1 MSEGALRVAIGV
13 AALLVGLA
21 IGWLV
26 ARAAPGHGEDPSPR
40 LDDRHVVVVGP
51 TAADVHPPETRL
63 RKSIGEEILWISAGP
78 GHDLVI
84 ESEDRL
90 FEQQAQQAN
99 GRWAMTCGGR
109 RCESKAIR
117 GATATGRYKYW
128 QLFKRNGQT
137 VDEADGWI
145 IIDR

>member
-13 AALLVGLA
+13 SALLVGLA

-26 ARAAPGHGEDPSPR
+26 ARSAPGPVPGPSPR
-40 LDDRHVVVVGP
+40 IDNRHVVVVGP
-51 TAADVHPPETRL
+51 TAADVHPVATRL
-63 RKSIGEEILWISAGP
+63 KKSVGEEILWISAGP

-84 ESEDRL
+84 ESEARL

-99 GRWAMTCGGR
+99 GRWAMTCAGR
-109 RCESKAIR
+109 TCESKAIR
-117 GATATGRYKYW
+117 GATGTGRYKYW
-128 QLFKRNGQT
+128 QLFKQNGQT